1 MLRLTSYL
9 MGAVILFSTSYLH
22 GKPTTTE
29 KATFA
34 GGCFWCLQKPFDNVK
49 GVVRTSVGY
58 THGKTN
64 NPTYEQVS
72 GGQSGHIEA
81 LQIEYN
87 PSKVSYEQLLK
98 LFWINVDPFDNGGQF
113 CDRGYQYTTAIFT
126 HNANQKAVAQKSLTD
141 IQKRFSSKIVTPI
154 HNATRFYNAEDYH
167 QKYYEKNPVRY
178 KYYRWNC
185 GRDKR
190 LAQIWGK

>member
-9 MGAVILFSTSYLH
+9 MGAVILFSASELQ
-22 GKPTTTE
+22 GKSNNTE

-34 GGCFWCLQKPFDNVK
+34 GGCFWCLQKPFDHVE
-49 GVVRTSVGY
+49 GVVKTTVGY
-58 THGKTN
+58 THGKTK
-64 NPTYEQVS
+64 NPTYKQVS
-72 GGQSGHIEA
+72 SGTTGHIESI
-81 LQIEYN
+81 QVEFD
-87 PSKVSYEQLLK
+87 PTVVTYEDLLNV
-98 LFWINVDPFDNGGQF
+98 FWVNIDPFDKGGQF

-126 HNANQKAVAQKSLTD
+126 HSDAQRKAAEESLKSL
-141 IQKRFSSKIVTPI
+141 QPRFNETIVTPI
-154 HNATRFYNAEDYH
+154 HDATAFYDAEVYH

-190 LAQIWGK
+190 LEEVWGK